1 MDTKNEPRAAE
12 PAHGEPEVNSL
23 DRYASYEEGDSV
35 VVCDR
40 KNAKAWI
47 KSDASVGLEQ

>member
-1 MDTKNEPRAAE
+1 MDTKNEPPAVE
-12 PAHGEPEVNSL
+12 TAHGKPEVNSL
-23 DRYASYEEGDSV
+23 DRYASYEEGNSV

-47 KSDASVGLEQ
+47 KSDVSAGLKQ